1 MMRRIP
7 VRANPARFMRIAIGV
22 PVPPNSLISCVD
34 MIEHGLQETR
44 ENDHERVNDG
54 SGDSADDSVFS
65 DEQQEPTVIIHETSF
80 SG

>member
-1 MMRRIP
+1 
-7 VRANPARFMRIAIGV
+7 
-22 PVPPNSLISCVD
+22 